1 MKKRFF
7 WLAILVCFSF
17 LLTATGYAYS
27 HNLSRIVSPE
37 SFEKKDY
44 HPVEIV
50 VKFCEGARPETFK
63 AWLNHK
69 NITNKNA
76 SPFRGGVFRYFN
88 FLNLIRIL
96 PNGQTQ

>member
-37 SFEKKDY
+37 SFEKK
-44 HPVEIV
+44 
-50 VKFCEGARPETFK
+50 G
-63 AWLNHK
+63 L
-69 NITNKNA
+69 
-76 SPFRGGVFRYFN
+76 SPGRN
-88 FLNLIRIL
+88 SSKIL
-96 PNGQTQ
+96 

>member
-1 MKKRFF
+1 MLIR
-7 WLAILVCFSF
+7 
-17 LLTATGYAYS
+17 TT
-27 HNLSRIVSPE
+27 SPGL
-37 SFEKKDY
+37 FHLKVLKKKDY

-63 AWLNHK
+63 AWLNHQ

-76 SPFRGGVFRYFN
+76 SPLRGGVFRYFN
-88 FLNLIRIL
+88 FLNLIGIF